1 MMKNT
6 ALLPLSALF
15 SSLLCKGVTYLSF
28 LIQPDFEEQTEHA
41 TNGQPIAIYRKTL
54 EKRRGD
60 NLPLHWHEEF
70 QLVWVTEEAF
80 AYQVEK
86 ERVQLH
92 KGDLL
97 FINSGR
103 LHRAELLDERVSY
116 VCIDFS
122 ARFLNEK
129 LAADI
134 LTPLA
139 EQTKIDQLLFTPGAG
154 MPERM
159 AKIEQ
164 EQDFAKLTLPLNLL
178 ILEAIE
184 TVQAVATGSASARDP
199 VVQTLLDFVHQHYAT
214 ALTVSLLS
222 AQGHINKNKCTQLFK
237 AYTGLSPA
245 NYILAY
251 RLQRAKELLLHTE
264 RPVSE
269 ICYQVGFNHL
279 SYFIERFKQRYG
291 STPLAF
297 RKSFNR
303 E

>member
-1 MMKNT
+1 MT
-6 ALLPLSALF
+6 
-15 SSLLCKGVTYLSF
+15 F
-28 LIQPDFEEQTEHA
+28 LIQSDFEEQTEHA
-41 TNGQPIAIYRKTL
+41 TDGQPIAIYRNTL

-70 QLVWVTEEAF
+70 QLVWVTKGAF

-86 ERVQLH
+86 QRVQLH

-139 EQTKIDQLLFTPGAG
+139 EQAKIDYRLCGSSPA
-154 MPERM
+154 MSEKM
-159 AKIEQ
+159 AKIER
-164 EQDFAKLTLPLNLL
+164 EQDFEKIILPVYLL

-184 TVQAVATGSASARDP
+184 TVQAEAAEPASARDP
-199 VVQTLLDFVHQHYAT
+199 VIQSLLDFVHQHYAT
-214 ALTVSLLS
+214 GLTVSQLS
-222 AQGHINKNKCTQLFK
+222 AHGHINKNKCTQLFK
-237 AYTGLSPA
+237 EYTGLSPA

-251 RLQRAKELLLHTE
+251 RLQRAKELLLHT
-264 RPVSE
+264 RQPVSE

-297 RKSFNR
+297 QKSFNR

>member
-1 MMKNT
+1 MR
-6 ALLPLSALF
+6 
-15 SSLLCKGVTYLSF
+15 F
-28 LIQPDFEEQTEHA
+28 LIQSDFEEQTEHA
-41 TNGQPIAIYRKTL
+41 TDGQPIAIYRKTL

-70 QLVWVTEEAF
+70 QLVWVTEGAF

-86 ERVQLH
+86 QRVQLH
-92 KGDLL
+92 KGELL

-103 LHRAELLDERVSY
+103 LHKAELLDERVSY

-139 EQTKIDQLLFTPGAG
+139 EQAKINQLIFTPGAG

-159 AKIEQ
+159 SKIEQ
-164 EQDFAKLTLPLNLL
+164 EQDFAKLILPLNLL
-178 ILEAIE
+178 ILETIE
-184 TVQAVATGSASARDP
+184 TVQAEAAEPASARDP
-199 VVQTLLDFVHQHYAT
+199 VIQSLLDFVHQHYAT
-214 ALTVSLLS
+214 GMTVSQLS
-222 AQGHINKNKCTQLFK
+222 VHGHINKNKCTQLFK
-237 AYTGLSPA
+237 EYTGLSPA

-251 RLQRAKELLLHTE
+251 RLQQAKGLLLHTQQ
-264 RPVSE
+264 PVSE